1 MTIPPQEIF
10 DESLNK
16 SALERFNNWLL
27 LEKGDKKDAHKV
39 IADLLKGTTMR
50 AKERLVDELK
60 ESDTDKQIV
69 YIVEALIAVDV
80 MNQSIFARKAL
91 ANAIKPEQMKKAL
104 A

>member
-27 LEKGDKKDAHKV
+27 ERDSDKEDAHGV
-39 IADLLKGTTMR
+39 IADLLKGTTTR
-50 AKERLVDELK
+50 TKERLAAELR
-60 ESDTDKQIV
+60 ESETDKQIIH
-69 YIVEALIAVDV
+69 IVEALIAADY
-80 MNQSIFARKAL
+80 MNQSIFARKTL
-91 ANAIKPEQMKKAL
+91 ANEIRPEQMKKVL